1 MIEVSK
7 LGGETLLVNAEA
19 IDLIEVVPDT
29 MLVLAS
35 GKKILVLDHPSEI
48 IEKIVAYKQKIYL
61 GLPKVLKQQ
70 LEEGQNGSA
79 QD

>member
-7 LGGETLLVNAEA
+7 ISGETCIINAEA
-19 IDLIEVVPDT
+19 IDLIEVIPDT

-61 GLPKVLKQQ
+61 GLPQVLKKSIEDKVQQ
-70 LEEGQNGSA
+70 VEE
-79 QD
+79 